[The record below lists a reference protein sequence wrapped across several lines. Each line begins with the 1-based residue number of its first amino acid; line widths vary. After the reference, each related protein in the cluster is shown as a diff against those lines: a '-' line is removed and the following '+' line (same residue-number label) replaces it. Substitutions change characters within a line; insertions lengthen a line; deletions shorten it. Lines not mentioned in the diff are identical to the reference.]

1 QPDLP
6 LEPHRAIVSRAIGPP
21 DREANVASAPG
32 GGYGRAD
39 SGPRPGRQGPRPADR
54 GGARMA
60 GGLTLAGG
68 QARKATPAGT
78 GLTPLVTLGIYG
90 LVWWYKINRE
100 LRDFSAAQ
108 GRPFDNDPALA
119 VLALFPGGIV
129 IVPPFFTWVY
139 TTHRVAG
146 AQEMT
151 GGTDPV
157 NAWLVVLLAPLGSFQ
172 LISLQHARNSSGDR
186 ARGGVRAAPAV
197 AVQDQ

>member
-1 QPDLP
+1 MAEELT
-6 LEPHRAIVSRAIGPP
+6 L
-21 DREANVASAPG
+21 
-32 GGYGRAD
+32 
-39 SGPRPGRQGPRPADR
+39 
-54 GGARMA
+54 GGAQVKKRNPWGIWLIA
-60 GGLTLAGG
+60 
-68 QARKATPAGT
+68 
-78 GLTPLVTLGIYG
+78 LVTLGIYG

-157 NAWLVVLLAPLGSFQ
+157 NAWLVVLLALLGSFHM
-172 LISLQHARNSSGDR
+172 IYLQYALNSSWDR
-186 ARGGVRAAPAV
+186 AQGSVQAAPVV